1 MTDISKISELE
12 AIIHSYTV
20 IFVIFDVT
28 FFAMLLLGLGLLIR
42 YLKSKKKLHDS
53 NEYLLYTI
61 RGQEKERSRIAREL
75 HDTVAQD
82 LRYCKSLSEKNDAAQ
97 NIKQIT
103 GLLEKSLT
111 EIRFISYNLAPSDIV
126 KNDFRKNIIN
136 LCNYMTGMS
145 EIKIKLSILENTDF
159 SFLDENDILNLYRI
173 IQEAIF
179 NVIKHA
185 KASEVVI
192 LIRSETGEEKKGL
205 YIFISDDGTGF
216 NTTQT
221 FHNTE
226 KHFGIIGM
234 KKRSQL
240 IGADFSIFSNSGE
253 GTQISIYKP
262 KKNKNNNLLYGGGSR
277 WLVKIFLWLKTIHS
291 QTEESVNS

>member
-1 MTDISKISELE
+1 MNNLSKITELE

-20 IFVIFDVT
+20 IFIIFDIV
-28 FFAMLLLGLGLLIR
+28 FFVMLVVGLGILIR
-42 YLKSKKKLHDS
+42 YLKSEKKLHDS

-61 RGQEKERSRIAREL
+61 RGQERERSRIAREL

-82 LRYCKSLSEKNDAAQ
+82 LRYCKALSEKNDAAQ
-97 NIKQIT
+97 NIKLIT
-103 GLLEKSLT
+103 SLLEKSLKQ
-111 EIRFISYNLAPSDIV
+111 IRFISYNLAPSDIV
-126 KNDFRKNIIN
+126 KNDFRKNVIN
-136 LCNYMTGMS
+136 LCNYMTVMS
-145 EIKIKLSILENTDF
+145 KIKIKLSILENTDF
-159 SFLDENDILNLYRI
+159 SFLKENDILNLYRI
-173 IQEAIF
+173 IQEAIV

-192 LIRSETGEEKKGL
+192 LIRNETGEEKKGL

-216 NTTQT
+216 NTEPT

-240 IGADFSIFSNSGE
+240 IGADFSIFSNFGD
-253 GTQISIYKP
+253 GTQISIFKP
-262 KKNKNNNLLYGGGSR
+262 IKTKK
-277 WLVKIFLWLKTIHS
+277 
-291 QTEESVNS
+291 